1 MSKRDTLKTSQ
12 YSLKTQEMS
21 LDKMPSK
28 RTKKAKVK
36 ERQMGKKV
44 IRKSLKEEEE

>member
-1 MSKRDTLKTSQ
+1 MSKRDTLKVTKR
-12 YSLKTQEMS
+12 SLDIQEMS

-36 ERQMGKKV
+36 ERQEGKKE
-44 IRKSLKEEEE
+44 IRKELNEDS